1 MAKVIGK
8 LARSHG
14 YFNGPGYVA
23 GFAPGL
29 VTVNT
34 APASREVELRHRASR
49 IVVARTF
56 SAADGTYLF
65 HGVSPDEQFDVLAR
79 DWTNTYNDVIVTRVA
94 AVPYAITLTGA
105 LSANDSDNTITG
117 AVAIAGGLHA
127 LGVTVASGTAP
138 TGVTFSITGRVLSA
152 TGTAANGSY
161 SWTLRVAASNGRYTD
176 LACTAVF
183 T

>member
-1 MAKVIGK
+1 MAKLVGR
-8 LARSHG
+8 LTRAHG
-14 YFNGPGYVA
+14 NFNGPGYIA

-34 APASREVELRHRASR
+34 APAAREVELRHRASR
-49 IVVARTF
+49 IVVARAF
-56 SAADGTYLF
+56 SASDGTYLF
-65 HGVSPDEQFDVLAR
+65 AGISPDEQFDLVGR
-79 DWTNTYNDVIVTRVA
+79 DWSNTYNDVIVSRVTP
-94 AVPYAITLTGA
+94 VPYAITLTGA
-105 LSANDSDNTITG
+105 FTANDSTNTLTG
-117 AVAIAGGLHA
+117 TVAITGGLHA

-138 TGVTFSITGRVLSA
+138 TGITFSIVNRVLSA

-161 SWTLRVAASNGRYTD
+161 SWTLRVAASNGRYAD